1 MVIKDVLSDAKTIL
15 EKADIESFLADS
27 LILLCFTLG
36 ITKER
41 YIIIK
46 NDEMPEDKRLEY
58 LNLIEKRA
66 KNCPVKYLTGTC
78 EFMELLFDV
87 EPGIL
92 IPRPETELLVEKAIS
107 LFDKDASIKA
117 ADFCCGSGCIGLS
130 FIHFMNKAT
139 VKLFDISDKALEI
152 SERNAKKLQL
162 DNRCEIIKKDI
173 LTDEAEEMFD
183 IILSNPPYISTEDY
197 NNLMDDVKLYEPEIA
212 LHSPD
217 DEYKFYKRI
226 INSYTKNLK
235 EKGYLLFE
243 VGYNQAQYIK
253 SLILSSDEYEYADI
267 IKDYS
272 GIERIVFAQK
282 KSISEG

>member
-1 MVIKDVLSDAKTIL
+1 MVIKDVLSYGKTIL

-27 LILLCFTLG
+27 LILLCFVLK

-41 YIIIK
+41 YIIVK
-46 NDEMPEDKRLEY
+46 NDEMPEEKRLEY
-58 LNLIEKRA
+58 VSLIEKRA
-66 KNCPVKYLTGTC
+66 KNCPVKYLTGSC

-107 LFDKDASIKA
+107 LFNKDASIKA